1 MPGGSLSRLALAVT
15 TVTVIVAVIVGGIL
29 VRSPTEEAAPGGDS
43 VAALLANLDM
53 GLNGWDAEPDLF
65 ELFGGEP
72 AWTLVMTVAQEIEWD
87 ETGAARTGRPGRVGT
102 GGTGIVTGCTARAR
116 TPARSRACGGRGLN
130 FMRCGWIP
138 ACVIGAF
145 MLFAPQ
151 VAAQGRGPLAG
162 LSGGDFAPLEIQR
175 LFDAYALVQAQE
187 MLELSDEQY
196 GQFVRELKALQEIRR
211 TNEQERQRFMQ
222 RLVRLS
228 NQDPPADDAGLRD
241 ELQAFRAY
249 EIRTAEELRE
259 AYDGVDGV
267 LDMRQRVR
275 FRIFE
280 ERMERRKLDLV
291 LRASRLRPGPPQ
303 RRARPGAR

>member
-1 MPGGSLSRLALAVT
+1 
-15 TVTVIVAVIVGGIL
+15 
-29 VRSPTEEAAPGGDS
+29 
-43 VAALLANLDM
+43 
-53 GLNGWDAEPDLF
+53 
-65 ELFGGEP
+65 
-72 AWTLVMTVAQEIEWD
+72 
-87 ETGAARTGRPGRVGT
+87 
-102 GGTGIVTGCTARAR
+102 
-116 TPARSRACGGRGLN
+116 
-130 FMRCGWIP
+130 
-138 ACVIGAF
+138 

-162 LSGGDFAPLEIQR
+162 LSGGDFTPLDIQR

-187 MLELSDEQY
+187 MLELSNEQY
-196 GQFVRELKALQEIRR
+196 GQFVTELKALQEIRR
-211 TNEQERQRFMQ
+211 ANEQERQRFTQ

-228 NQDPPADDAGLRD
+228 NQDPPADDAALRD
-241 ELQAFRAY
+241 ELQAFRAS
-249 EIRTAEELRE
+249 EIRAAEELRE

-303 RRARPGAR
+303 RRGRPEGR

>member
-1 MPGGSLSRLALAVT
+1 
-15 TVTVIVAVIVGGIL
+15 
-29 VRSPTEEAAPGGDS
+29 
-43 VAALLANLDM
+43 
-53 GLNGWDAEPDLF
+53 
-65 ELFGGEP
+65 
-72 AWTLVMTVAQEIEWD
+72 
-87 ETGAARTGRPGRVGT
+87 
-102 GGTGIVTGCTARAR
+102 
-116 TPARSRACGGRGLN
+116 
-130 FMRCGWIP
+130 
-138 ACVIGAF
+138 

-151 VAAQGRGPLAG
+151 VAAQGRGPLGG
-162 LSGGDFAPLEIQR
+162 LSRGDFAPLEIQR
-175 LFDAYALVQAQE
+175 LFDAYALVQAQD

-196 GQFVRELKALQEIRR
+196 GQFVRQLKALQEIRR

-222 RLVRLS
+222 RLGRLS
-228 NQDPPADDAGLRD
+228 NQDPPADDAALRD

-303 RRARPGAR
+303 RRTRPDGR

>member
-1 MPGGSLSRLALAVT
+1 
-15 TVTVIVAVIVGGIL
+15 
-29 VRSPTEEAAPGGDS
+29 
-43 VAALLANLDM
+43 
-53 GLNGWDAEPDLF
+53 
-65 ELFGGEP
+65 
-72 AWTLVMTVAQEIEWD
+72 
-87 ETGAARTGRPGRVGT
+87 
-102 GGTGIVTGCTARAR
+102 
-116 TPARSRACGGRGLN
+116 
-130 FMRCGWIP
+130 MRCGWIP